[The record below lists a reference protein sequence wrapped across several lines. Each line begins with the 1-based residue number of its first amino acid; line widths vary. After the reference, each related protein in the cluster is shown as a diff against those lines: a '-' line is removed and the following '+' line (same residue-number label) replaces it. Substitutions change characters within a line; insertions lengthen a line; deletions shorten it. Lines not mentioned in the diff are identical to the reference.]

1 MELYKEILAKALQE
15 QEMHVVFPGLGIN
28 ATEIVE
34 LQCYQA
40 LQQIKA
46 FIEDDSLSEF
56 DCIEQIVR
64 VLEVIGSDGGTRH
77 DF

>member
-1 MELYKEILAKALQE
+1 MELYKEILAKVIQQQQIEITFPYLQ
-15 QEMHVVFPGLGIN
+15 ID
-28 ATEIVE
+28 ASEIVH

-46 FIEDDSLSEF
+46 IIEDDKLSDFACVE
-56 DCIEQIVR
+56 EIVR
-64 VLEVIGSDGGTRH
+64 LFERLGSDGGTRH